1 MTSTS
6 DARIVTGF
14 GGEDILDIAL
24 SVVDTISP
32 LEVFI
37 VESIIV
43 IKFEIGTSIPE
54 GTVTVI
60 SPVVKSGGFV
70 ILNVE
75 LSESVSDNFT
85 VLLGRLERNAT
96 LLVVKMVLVTNEL

>member
-6 DARIVTGF
+6 DARIVREF

-54 GTVTVI
+54 GRVTVI

-85 VLLGRLERNAT
+85 VLLRRLERNAT
-96 LLVVKMVLVTNEL
+96 LLVVEMVLVTNES